1 MPEFKNMRTTQEY
14 SDKTAISLSALC
26 LVHCLLV
33 PSFLVFLSGYISLS
47 YNNELIHYA
56 ILFIAIPVSIYALIA
71 GVKNHSSYTYLYLGL
86 LGILTLILAVTLGVQ
101 IWGEAGEKILTTIGA
116 LLVAISHFKNYR
128 LCREVECDS
137 CH

>member
-1 MPEFKNMRTTQEY
+1 MRTTQEY

-71 GVKNHSSYTYLYLGL
+71 GVKNHSSYTYLYVGL

-101 IWGEAGEKILTTIGA
+101 MWGEAGEKILTTVGA

>member
-1 MPEFKNMRTTQEY
+1 MRTTQEY

-56 ILFIAIPVSIYALIA
+56 ILFIAIPVSIYALIT
-71 GVKNHSSYTYLYLGL
+71 GVKNHNSYTYLYVGL

-101 IWGEAGEKILTTIGA
+101 MRGEAAEKILTTVGA

>member
-1 MPEFKNMRTTQEY
+1 MRLTQEY

-33 PSFLVFLSGYISLS
+33 PSFLVFLSGYVSLS

-56 ILFIAIPVSIYALIA
+56 ILFIAIPVSLYALIT
-71 GVKNHSSYTYLYLGL
+71 GVRNHKSFSFLYLGL
-86 LGILTLILAVTLGVQ
+86 IGITSLILAVTLGAQ
-101 IWGEAGEKILTTIGA
+101 IWGEVGEKLLTTVGA

-128 LCREVECDS
+128 LCREVECDD

>member
-1 MPEFKNMRTTQEY
+1 MRLTQEY

-33 PSFLVFLSGYISLS
+33 PSFLVFLSGYVSLS

-56 ILFIAIPVSIYALIA
+56 ILFIAIPVSFYALISGVRNHKSYAYFYA
-71 GVKNHSSYTYLYLGL
+71 GLV
-86 LGILTLILAVTLGVQ
+86 GITALILAVTLGAQ
-101 IWGEAGEKILTTIGA
+101 IWGETGEKALTTVGA
-116 LLVAISHFKNYR
+116 ILVAISHLKNYR
-128 LCREVECDS
+128 LCREVECDN

>member
-1 MPEFKNMRTTQEY
+1 MRTTQEY

-101 IWGEAGEKILTTIGA
+101 IWGEAGEKILTTVGA

>member
-1 MPEFKNMRTTQEY
+1 MRTTQEY

-56 ILFIAIPVSIYALIA
+56 ILFLAIPVSIYALIT
-71 GVKNHSSYTYLYLGL
+71 GVKNHNSYSYLYVGL

-101 IWGEAGEKILTTIGA
+101 MWGEAGEKILTTIGA
-116 LLVAISHFKNYR
+116 LLVTISHFKNYR

>member
-1 MPEFKNMRTTQEY
+1 MRLTQEY

-47 YNNELIHYA
+47 YNNEFIHYA
-56 ILFIAIPVSIYALIA
+56 ILFIAIPVSLYALIT
-71 GVKNHSSYTYLYLGL
+71 GVKNHKSFTYLYVGL
-86 LGILTLILAVTLGVQ
+86 SGILVLVSAVTFGVQ

-128 LCREVECDS
+128 LCREIECDD

>member
-1 MPEFKNMRTTQEY
+1 MRLTQEY

-26 LVHCLLV
+26 LAHCLLV

-56 ILFIAIPVSIYALIA
+56 ILFIAIPVSLYALFT
-71 GVKNHSSYTYLYLGL
+71 GVRNHKSFIYLYVGL
-86 LGILTLILAVTLGVQ
+86 SGILALILAVTLGAQ
-101 IWGEAGEKILTTIGA
+101 IWGEAGEKVLTTIGA
-116 LLVAISHFKNYR
+116 LLVAFSHFKNYR
-128 LCREVECDS
+128 LCREIECDD

>member
-1 MPEFKNMRTTQEY
+1 MRLTQEY

-47 YNNELIHYA
+47 YNNEFIHYA
-56 ILFIAIPVSIYALIA
+56 ILFIAIPVSLYALIT
-71 GVKNHSSYTYLYLGL
+71 GVKNHKSFTYLYVGL
-86 LGILTLILAVTLGVQ
+86 SGILALVLAVTFGVQ

-116 LLVAISHFKNYR
+116 L
-128 LCREVECDS
+128 
-137 CH
+137 

>member
-1 MPEFKNMRTTQEY
+1 MRTTQEY

-56 ILFIAIPVSIYALIA
+56 ILFLAIPVSIYALIT
-71 GVKNHSSYTYLYLGL
+71 GVKNHNSYSYLCVGL

-101 IWGEAGEKILTTIGA
+101 MWGEAGEKILTTVGA

>member
-1 MPEFKNMRTTQEY
+1 MRTTQEY

-56 ILFIAIPVSIYALIA
+56 ILFLAIPVSIYALIT
-71 GVKNHSSYTYLYLGL
+71 GVKNHNSYSYLYVGL

-101 IWGEAGEKILTTIGA
+101 MWGEAGEKILTTVGA

-137 CH
+137 CL

>member
-1 MPEFKNMRTTQEY
+1 MRLIQEY

-33 PSFLVFLSGYISLS
+33 PSFLVFLSGYVSLS
-47 YNNELIHYA
+47 YNNELIHYV
-56 ILFIAIPVSIYALIA
+56 ILFIAIPVSIYALIT
-71 GVKNHSSYTYLYLGL
+71 GVRNHKSYRFLYLGL
-86 LGILTLILAVTLGVQ
+86 TGIISFILAVTLGAQ
-101 IWGEAGEKILTTIGA
+101 MWGEMGEKVLTTVGA

-128 LCREVECDS
+128 LCREVDCDD

>member
-1 MPEFKNMRTTQEY
+1 MRLTQEY

-33 PSFLVFLSGYISLS
+33 PSFLVFLSGYVSLS

-56 ILFIAIPVSIYALIA
+56 ILFIAIPVSIYALIS
-71 GVKNHSSYTYLYLGL
+71 GVRNHKSYRFLYLGL
-86 LGILTLILAVTLGVQ
+86 TGIISLILAITLGAQ
-101 IWGEAGEKILTTIGA
+101 MWGEVGEKVLTTVGA

-128 LCREVECDS
+128 LCREVECND

>member
-1 MPEFKNMRTTQEY
+1 MRLTQEY

-47 YNNELIHYA
+47 YNNEFIHYA
-56 ILFIAIPVSIYALIA
+56 ILFIAIPVSLYALIT
-71 GVKNHSSYTYLYLGL
+71 GVKNHKSFTYLYVGL
-86 LGILTLILAVTLGVQ
+86 SGILALVLAVTFGVQ
-101 IWGEAGEKILTTIGA
+101 IWGETGEKILTTIGA

-128 LCREVECDS
+128 LCREIECDD

>member
-1 MPEFKNMRTTQEY
+1 MRTTQEY

-101 IWGEAGEKILTTIGA
+101 MWGEAGEKILTTIGA
-116 LLVAISHFKNYR
+116 LLVAISHYKNYR

>member
-1 MPEFKNMRTTQEY
+1 MRTTQEY

-56 ILFIAIPVSIYALIA
+56 ILFIAIPVSIYALIT
-71 GVKNHSSYTYLYLGL
+71 GVKNHNSYSYLYVGL

-101 IWGEAGEKILTTIGA
+101 IWGEAGEKILTTVGA
-116 LLVAISHFKNYR
+116 LLVSISHFKNYR

>member
-1 MPEFKNMRTTQEY
+1 MRTPQEY
-14 SDKTAISLSALC
+14 SDKTAISLSAPC

-47 YNNELIHYA
+47 NNNELIHYA
-56 ILFIAIPVSIYALIA
+56 ILFIAIPVSIYALIT
-71 GVKNHSSYTYLYLGL
+71 GVKNHNSYTYLYVGL

-101 IWGEAGEKILTTIGA
+101 MWGEAGEKILTTIGA

>member
-1 MPEFKNMRTTQEY
+1 MRTTQEY

-86 LGILTLILAVTLGVQ
+86 LGILILILAVTLGVQ
-101 IWGEAGEKILTTIGA
+101 MWGEAGEKILTTVGA

>member
-1 MPEFKNMRTTQEY
+1 MRLTQEY

-33 PSFLVFLSGYISLS
+33 PSFLVFLSGYVSLS
-47 YNNELIHYA
+47 YNNEQIHYV
-56 ILFIAIPVSIYALIA
+56 ILFIAIPVSLYALIT
-71 GVKNHSSYTYLYLGL
+71 GVRNHKSYRFLYLGL
-86 LGILTLILAVTLGVQ
+86 TGIISFILAVTLGAQ
-101 IWGEAGEKILTTIGA
+101 MWGEVGEKVLTTVGA

-128 LCREVECDS
+128 LCREVDCDD